1 MASTT
6 AETTVPLDSRAIT
19 TNVGG
24 WLVGPWFDAFFIANV
39 AWPILVLLQFG
50 DGFNGETGVRF
61 WQLYF
66 ITTPHRWITLV
77 IVFLD
82 GARFRERRGT
92 FLGLAAGA
100 LCVAAGVWWAT
111 GALTC
116 LMAIDYLWNAWH
128 FASQHHGIYRIYS
141 RLGDTTPSA
150 GVSIEKW
157 ALRGFLLFVILR
169 VVSATWTEAGWTA
182 ALQGF
187 DWFAASVPIALVS
200 AALWPRRG
208 HGWARIVYLSSVCG
222 LYLCLLAAVHE
233 RRLGLMLALATAS
246 ALFHAVE
253 YLALVSWSVQQRHA
267 KQAGAMGVLGHLAPR
282 WGVALAVFVVVLG
295 AGAWVMDQW
304 FLDVWLFLNVVA
316 AYLHYAYDGL
326 IWRRSAS
333 A

>member
-1 MASTT
+1 MASSTLDPDAASSQT
-6 AETTVPLDSRAIT
+6 VNSETS
-19 TNVGG
+19 G

-39 AWPILVLLQFG
+39 AWPLLVLLQFG
-50 DGFNGETGVRF
+50 DGFNGEPGVYF

-82 GARFRERRGT
+82 GSRFRERRGT

-100 LCVAAGVWWAT
+100 LCVTAGVWWAT

-141 RLGDTTPSA
+141 RMEEAAPTVNVPLD
-150 GVSIEKW
+150 KW
-157 ALRGFLLFVILR
+157 ALRGFLLYVILR
-169 VVSATWTEAGWTA
+169 VVSATWTGTGWTA
-182 ALQGF
+182 ALSVV
-187 DWFAASVPIALVS
+187 DWFAACVPVAIVI
-200 AALWPRRG
+200 AALLQRRG
-208 HGWARIVYLSSVCG
+208 PGWARIVYLSSVCA

-246 ALFHAVE
+246 ALFHAIE
-253 YLALVSWSVQQRHA
+253 YLALVSWSVTQRHA

-282 WGVALAVFVVVLG
+282 WGIALVIFVVILG
-295 AGAWVMDQW
+295 VGAWVMDQW
-304 FLDVWLFLNVVA
+304 FLDVWLFLNVIV

-326 IWRRSAS
+326 IWRRPAAS
-333 A
+333 